1 MIRTLRRGSTAL
13 GHWRSAVSAIV
24 VLSVLALGAGA
35 CGDDDDET
43 EVFSFMTDDLCGWIS
58 EAEVAEFVREAYAQ
72 SGVEW
77 NGGVAAAEP
86 DGSAWDLPGRDY
98 CRWVPTGG
106 GYVIARGLD
115 PSMFFDPV
123 EEFSEIADEVG
134 SLGFAGFA
142 VSGHPDLADGVIAAN
157 AAFGRYGFW
166 LEGTDE
172 VLGLEAVLEQVAED
186 PLEPDGIDW
195 AQQQRMLFHIANSF
209 LTEMGWTS

>member
-72 SGVEW
+72 SGVDW
-77 NGGVAAAEP
+77 NRGVAAAEP

-115 PSMFFDPV
+115 PSFFNH
-123 EEFSEIADEVG
+123 E
-134 SLGFAGFA
+134 
-142 VSGHPDLADGVIAAN
+142 SGHPDLADGVIAAD